1 MSPVGPHGTRGRRNI
16 ADKRRLLQYWRTNA
30 QPELAMTLTHSL
42 AQLQK
47 EHVVL
52 ELECIDRMYLN
63 AYVPKLT
70 SEAGIAAFCRGYLG
84 HRFASTKQAVQMTT
98 RFVKSIESFLQ
109 REGLELVRFKKGQ
122 RKDNILQQKLRTF
135 KKQEG
140 VIFVGVAQEK
150 VRVPRTTRKALPGG
164 GTIPWIIYSTAMVN
178 VYYFYCRD
186 QDFGPFFLKF
196 CSYFPYSAKLCL
208 NGHEYLK
215 CQLAHRGIAFEA
227 MDNGLLSCA
236 DLHAAQRIS
245 DRLSHTKIDACF
257 RKWLARLPHPYS
269 AQDRKAGYRYDLSVL
284 QAEFSL
290 TQVWDRPTHGRCFF
304 EEVIREN
311 IDLGRPEQVQ
321 LIFARKMQRK
331 TATDGRC
338 RTRIITEGVVPS
350 LHVYYKNTHLKQY
363 HKEGRGLRTETTINN
378 TYDFGVGRRLK
389 NLDALRRIGFAAN
402 RRVLQVEQLTHDC
415 HIGAEAFNKLQKPA
429 EVDGH
434 HVSALP
440 FGQERVQAL
449 LTVLVLFCLQPEGFR
464 NRQLRPLLAQWLAIP
479 ESKISPG
486 RMSYD
491 LRRLR
496 LHGLIERLPKT
507 QRYRLTTFGLKSAL
521 FYSRAYQRLLR
532 RGLSELHDPR
542 LSESSALAGSF
553 AMFQKSLD
561 AFAAEKM
568 AA

>member
-1 MSPVGPHGTRGRRNI
+1 MKI
-16 ADKRRLLQYWRTNA
+16 
-30 QPELAMTLTHSL
+30 THSL

-47 EHVVL
+47 EHVTL

-70 SEAGIAAFCRGYLG
+70 SEGGIAAFCRGYLG
-84 HRFASTKQAVQMTT
+84 HRFASTKQAVTMTKT
-98 RFVKSIESFLQ
+98 FVKAIEAFIQ

-122 RKDNILQQKLRTF
+122 RKDEVLQERLRKF
-135 KKQEG
+135 KPDEG
-140 VIFVGVAQEK
+140 VLFVGVAQEK
-150 VRVPRTTRKALPGG
+150 VRVPRTTRKALPNG

-186 QDFGPFFLKF
+186 RDFGPFFLKF
-196 CSYFPYSAKLCL
+196 CSYFPYFAKLCL

-215 CQLAHRGIAFEA
+215 CQLAQRGIAFEA

-236 DLHAAQRIS
+236 DLKAAQRLS
-245 DRLSHTKIDACF
+245 DGLSDTKIEAFF

-290 TQVWDRPTHGRCFF
+290 TQVWDRASHGRCFF

-389 NLDALRRIGFAAN
+389 NLAALRQIGFAAN

-415 HIGAEAFNKLQKPA
+415 HLGAQAFDQLQKPA
-429 EVDGH
+429 EVDGQH
-434 HVSALP
+434 ASALP

-449 LTVLVLFCLQPEGFR
+449 LTVLVMFCLQPEGFR
-464 NRQLRPLLAQWLAIP
+464 NRQLRPLLAQLLATS
-479 ESKISPG
+479 ESQISPG

-496 LHGLIERLPKT
+496 LHGLMERIPKT
-507 QRYRLTTFGLKSAL
+507 QRYRLSPFGLKIAL
-521 FYSRAYQRLLR
+521 FYSRTYQRLLR
-532 RGLSELHDPR
+532 PALSELHAPPTPR
-542 LSESSALAGSF
+542 PAPLAAAF
-553 AMFQKSLD
+553 ARFQNTLD
-561 AFAAEKM
+561 AYTAERM

>member
-1 MSPVGPHGTRGRRNI
+1 MKV
-16 ADKRRLLQYWRTNA
+16 
-30 QPELAMTLTHSL
+30 THSL

-70 SEAGIAAFCRGYLG
+70 SEGGIAAFCRGYLG
-84 HRFASTKQAVQMTT
+84 HRFASTKQAVAMT
-98 RFVKSIESFLQ
+98 RAFVKSIEAFLQ

-122 RKDNILQQKLRTF
+122 RKDDVLQQKLRRF
-135 KKQEG
+135 QKPEG

-150 VRVPRTTRKALPGG
+150 VRVPRTTRKAGLGG
-164 GTIPWIIYSTAMVN
+164 GTIPWISYSTAMVN

-208 NGHEYLK
+208 NGHEFLK
-215 CQLAHRGIAFEA
+215 CQLAQRGIAFQA
-227 MDNGLLSCA
+227 LDNGLLACA
-236 DLHAAQRIS
+236 DLPAAQRLCDGLS
-245 DRLSHTKIDACF
+245 DTKIDAFF

-269 AQDRKAGYRYDLSVL
+269 AKDRRAGYRYDLSVL

-290 TQVWDRPTHGRCFF
+290 TQVWDRAVHGRCFF

-338 RTRIITEGVVPS
+338 RTRIVTQGVVPS

-363 HKEGRGLRTETTINN
+363 HKRQPQGAGLRTETTINN

-389 NLDALRRIGFAAN
+389 NLAALRQIGFAAN

-429 EVDGH
+429 EVDGQ

-449 LTVLVLFCLQPEGFR
+449 LAVLLLFCLQPQGFR
-464 NRQLRPLLAQWLAIP
+464 NRQLRPLLAQLLGLA
-479 ESKISPG
+479 ESQISPG

-496 LHGLIERLPKT
+496 LHALIERIPKT
-507 QRYRLTTFGLKSAL
+507 QRYRLTAFGLKTAL

-532 RGLSELHDPR
+532 RALSELHALHP
-542 LSESSALAGSF
+542 LPSSTLAT
-553 AMFQKSLD
+553 AYAKFQNALD
-561 AFAAEKM
+561 AYVAEKI

>member
-1 MSPVGPHGTRGRRNI
+1 M
-16 ADKRRLLQYWRTNA
+16 K
-30 QPELAMTLTHSL
+30 LTHNL
-42 AQLQK
+42 AELQQ

-63 AYVPKLT
+63 AYVPQLT
-70 SEAGIAAFCRGYLG
+70 TEGGIAAFCRGYLG
-84 HRFASTKQAVQMTT
+84 HRFASTKQAVAMTET
-98 RFVKSIESFLQ
+98 FIKSIRAFLEN
-109 REGLELVRFKKGQ
+109 EGLELVRFQKGQ
-122 RKDNILQQKLRTF
+122 RKDAVFQKKLRHF
-135 KKQEG
+135 NKAEG
-140 VIFVGVAQEK
+140 VVFVGVAQEK
-150 VRVPRTTRKALPGG
+150 VRVPRTTRKATPNG
-164 GTIPWIIYSTAMVN
+164 GTIPWIMYSTAMIN

-186 QDFGPFFLKF
+186 RDFGPFFLKF

-215 CQLAHRGIAFEA
+215 CQLAQRGIAFQA
-227 MDNGLLSCA
+227 LDNGLLACA
-236 DLHAAQRIS
+236 DSQAAQRICEG
-245 DRLSHTKIDACF
+245 LSAAKIEACF

-269 AQDRKAGYRYDLSVL
+269 AKDRRAGYRYDLSVL

-290 TQVWDRPTHGRCFF
+290 TQVWDRAVHGRGFF

-331 TATDGRC
+331 TAADGRC

-363 HKEGRGLRTETTINN
+363 HKEGRALRTETTINN
-378 TYDFGVGRRLK
+378 PYDFGVGRRLK
-389 NLDALRRIGFAAN
+389 NLPALRQIGFAAN

-415 HIGAEAFNKLQKPA
+415 HIGAEAFTQLQQPA
-429 EVDGH
+429 EVDGQH
-434 HVSALP
+434 ASALP

-449 LTVLVLFCLQPEGFR
+449 LAAVVLFCLQPEGFR
-464 NRQLRPLLAQWLAIP
+464 NRQLRPLLAQLLGLA
-479 ESKISPG
+479 ESDITPG

-496 LHGLIERLPKT
+496 LHGLLERIPKSH
-507 QRYRLTTFGLKSAL
+507 RYRLTTFGLKTAL
-521 FYSRAYQRLLR
+521 FYSRTYQRLLR

-542 LSESSALAGSF
+542 LVQTSTLAANFARFQTALDTYTTEI
-553 AMFQKSLD
+553 L
-561 AFAAEKM
+561 AA
-568 AA
+568 

>member
-1 MSPVGPHGTRGRRNI
+1 M
-16 ADKRRLLQYWRTNA
+16 K
-30 QPELAMTLTHSL
+30 LTQSL

-47 EHVVL
+47 EHVAL

-70 SEAGIAAFCRGYLG
+70 TAGGIAAFCRGYLG
-84 HRFASTKQAVQMTT
+84 HRFASTKQAVAMTEA
-98 RFVKSIESFLQ
+98 FVLSIENFILK
-109 REGLELVRFKKGQ
+109 EGLELVRFKKGQ
-122 RKDNILQQKLRTF
+122 RKDDVLQDKLRHFT
-135 KKQEG
+135 KQEG
-140 VIFVGVAQEK
+140 VLFVGVAQEK
-150 VRVPRTTRKALPGG
+150 VRVPRTTRKQLNGG

-186 QDFGPFFLKF
+186 RDFGPFFLKF

-215 CQLAHRGIAFEA
+215 CQLAQQGIAFQS
-227 MDNGLLSCA
+227 MDNGLFSCA
-236 DLHAAQRIS
+236 DIQAAQRIS
-245 DRLSHTKIDACF
+245 DGLSAAKIQAFF

-269 AQDRKAGYRYDLSVL
+269 AKDRKAGYRYELSVL

-290 TQVWDRPTHGRCFF
+290 TQVWDRGLHGRCFF

-338 RTRIITEGVVPS
+338 RTRMVTEGVVPS

-363 HKEGRGLRTETTINN
+363 HKEGRALRTETTINN
-378 TYDFGVGRRLK
+378 TYDFGVGRRLH
-389 NLDALRRIGFAAN
+389 NLDALRQIGFAAN

-415 HIGAEAFNKLQKPA
+415 HVGAEAFEKLQKPA
-429 EVDGH
+429 EVDGQR
-434 HVSALP
+434 VSALP

-449 LTVLVLFCLQPEGFR
+449 LAVLVLFCLQPEGFR
-464 NRQLRPLLAQWLAIP
+464 NRQLRPLLAQLLGLP
-479 ESKISPG
+479 ESQISPG

-496 LHGLIERLPKT
+496 LHGLIERVAKS
-507 QRYRLTTFGLKSAL
+507 QRYRLTDFGLKTAL
-521 FYSRAYQRLLR
+521 FYSRVHQRLLR
-532 RGLSELHDPR
+532 TGLSELLDPR
-542 LSESSALAGSF
+542 IPESSLALAF
-553 AMFQKSLD
+553 AKFKKTID
-561 AFAAEKM
+561 AYTAEKM
-568 AA
+568 VA

>member
-1 MSPVGPHGTRGRRNI
+1 M
-16 ADKRRLLQYWRTNA
+16 K
-30 QPELAMTLTHSL
+30 LTHSL

-70 SEAGIAAFCRGYLG
+70 SEGGIAAFCRGYLG
-84 HRFASTKQAVQMTT
+84 HRFASTKQAVAMTQA
-98 RFVKSIESFLQ
+98 FVKSIEAFLQ
-109 REGLELVRFKKGQ
+109 REGLELIRFQKGQ
-122 RKDNILQQKLRTF
+122 RKDDVLQQKLRRF

-150 VRVPRTTRKALPGG
+150 VRVPRTTRKACPGG

-215 CQLAHRGIAFEA
+215 CQLAQRGIAFQA
-227 MDNGLLSCA
+227 LDNGLLACA
-236 DLHAAQRIS
+236 DLPAAQRIS
-245 DRLSHTKIDACF
+245 DGLSDAKIETFF

-269 AQDRKAGYRYDLSVL
+269 AKDRRAGYRYDLSVL

-290 TQVWDRPTHGRCFF
+290 TQVWDRPVHGRRFF

-338 RTRIITEGVVPS
+338 RTRIVTEGVVPS

-363 HKEGRGLRTETTINN
+363 HKRQPQGAGLRTETTINN

-389 NLDALRRIGFAAN
+389 NLAALRQIGFAAN

-415 HIGAEAFNKLQKPA
+415 HIGAQAFDQLQKPA
-429 EVDGH
+429 EVDGQ

-449 LTVLVLFCLQPEGFR
+449 LAVLLLFCLQPQGFR
-464 NRQLRPLLAQWLAIP
+464 NRQLRPLLAQLLGLA
-479 ESKISPG
+479 ESQIRPG

-496 LHGLIERLPKT
+496 LHGLIERIPKT
-507 QRYRLTTFGLKSAL
+507 QRYRLTPFGLKTAL

-532 RGLSELHDPR
+532 RGLSELHDPHP
-542 LSESSALAGSF
+542 LPSSPLTADYAK
-553 AMFQKSLD
+553 FQNALD
-561 AFAAEKM
+561 AYVADKIAA
-568 AA
+568 

>member
-1 MSPVGPHGTRGRRNI
+1 MKV
-16 ADKRRLLQYWRTNA
+16 
-30 QPELAMTLTHSL
+30 THSL
-42 AQLQK
+42 AELQK

-63 AYVPKLT
+63 AHVPKLT

-84 HRFASTKQAVQMTT
+84 HRFASTKQAVEMTQ
-98 RFVKSIESFLQ
+98 RFVRSIEALIQ
-109 REGLELVRFKKGQ
+109 REGLELIRFQKGQ
-122 RKDNILQQKLRTF
+122 RKDQVLQDRLSRFPKD
-135 KKQEG
+135 EG

-150 VRVPRTTRKALPGG
+150 VRGPRTTRKRLESG
-164 GTIPWIIYSTAMVN
+164 GTIPWIIYSTALVN

-186 QDFGPFFLKF
+186 RDFGPFFLKF

-215 CQLAHRGIAFEA
+215 RQLTQRDIAFEA
-227 MDNGLLSCA
+227 LDNGLLSCG
-236 DLHAAQRIS
+236 DLPAAQRIS
-245 DRLSHTKIDACF
+245 AGLSAAKIEAFF

-269 AQDRKAGYRYDLSVL
+269 SQDRRAGYRYDLSIL

-290 TQVWDRPTHGRCFF
+290 TQVWDRAVHGRCFF

-331 TATDGRC
+331 TATDGRG

-363 HKEGRGLRTETTINN
+363 HKEGRALRTETTINN
-378 TYDFGVGRRLK
+378 TYDFRVGRRLH
-389 NLDALRRIGFAAN
+389 NLPALRQIGQAAN
-402 RRVLQVEQLTHDC
+402 RRVLEVEQLTHDC
-415 HIGAEAFNKLQKPA
+415 HIGAQAFDQLQQPA
-429 EVDGH
+429 EVDGQRA
-434 HVSALP
+434 SALP
-440 FGQERVQAL
+440 FGQPRVQAL
-449 LTVLVLFCLQPEGFR
+449 LAVLVLFCLQPEGFR
-464 NRQLRPLLAQWLAIP
+464 NRQLRPLLAQWLGLA
-479 ESKISPG
+479 ESQLTPG

-496 LHGLIERLPKT
+496 LHGLIERISHT
-507 QRYRLTTFGLKSAL
+507 QRYRLTPFGLKTAL
-521 FYSRAYQRLLR
+521 FYSRTYQRLLR

-542 LSESSALAGSF
+542 TRASSALAIAF
-553 AMFQKSLD
+553 TKFQNTLD
-561 AFAAEKM
+561 AFAAQQQ

>member
-1 MSPVGPHGTRGRRNI
+1 MKI
-16 ADKRRLLQYWRTNA
+16 
-30 QPELAMTLTHSL
+30 THSL

-63 AYVPKLT
+63 AYQPKLT
-70 SEAGIAAFCRGYLG
+70 TGGGIAAFCRGYLG
-84 HRFASTKQAVQMTT
+84 YRFASTKQAVQRTT
-98 RFVKSIESFLQ
+98 QFVSAIEAFIQ
-109 REGLELVRFKKGQ
+109 REGLELVHFKKGQ
-122 RKDNILQQKLRTF
+122 RKDGVLQQKLRNF
-135 KKQEG
+135 KKAEG

-150 VRVPRTTRKALPGG
+150 VRVPRTTRKRTESG

-178 VYYFYCRD
+178 CYYFYCRD

-196 CSYFPYSAKLCL
+196 CSYFPYPAKLCL

-215 CQLAHRGIAFEA
+215 CQLAQRGIAFEA
-227 MDNGLLSCA
+227 MDNGLLCCA
-236 DLHAAQRIS
+236 DLKAAQRIS
-245 DRLSHTKIDACF
+245 DALSDTKINAFF

-290 TQVWDRPTHGRCFF
+290 TQVWDRATHGRCFF

-389 NLDALRRIGFAAN
+389 NLPALRQIGLDAN

-415 HIGAEAFNKLQKPA
+415 HIGAQAFDQLQKPA
-429 EVDGH
+429 EVDGQ

-464 NRQLRPLLAQWLAIP
+464 NRQLRPLLAQLLGLS
-479 ESKISPG
+479 ESQISPG

-496 LHGLIERLPKT
+496 LHRLIERVPKT
-507 QRYRLTTFGLKSAL
+507 QRYRLTAFGLKTAL
-521 FYSRAYQRLLR
+521 FYSRTYQRLLR
-532 RGLSELHDPR
+532 RGLSELHNPR
-542 LSESSALAGSF
+542 LSESSTLAIDF
-553 AMFQKSLD
+553 AKFQKALD
-561 AFAAEKM
+561 AYIAEKL

>member
-1 MSPVGPHGTRGRRNI
+1 MNI
-16 ADKRRLLQYWRTNA
+16 
-30 QPELAMTLTHSL
+30 THSL

-63 AYVPKLT
+63 AYVPQLT
-70 SEAGIAAFCRGYLG
+70 SEGGIAAFCRGYLG
-84 HRFASTKQAVQMTT
+84 HRFASTKQAVTMTQT
-98 RFVKSIESFLQ
+98 FVKSIEAFLQ

-122 RKDNILQQKLRTF
+122 RKDEVLQQRLRRF
-135 KKQEG
+135 KKDEG

-150 VRVPRTTRKALPGG
+150 VRVPRTTRKALAGG

-215 CQLAHRGIAFEA
+215 CQLAQRGIAFEA

-236 DLHAAQRIS
+236 DVKAAQRIS
-245 DRLSHTKIDACF
+245 DGLSDTKIEAFF

-269 AQDRKAGYRYDLSVL
+269 AKDRRAGYRYDLSVL

-290 TQVWDRPTHGRCFF
+290 TQVWDRPVHGRCFF

-338 RTRIITEGVVPS
+338 RTRIVTEGVVPS
-350 LHVYYKNTHLKQY
+350 LHVYYKNAHLKQY
-363 HKEGRGLRTETTINN
+363 HKEGRALRTETTINN

-389 NLDALRRIGFAAN
+389 NLAALRQIGFAAN
-402 RRVLQVEQLTHDC
+402 RRVLEVERLTHDC
-415 HIGAEAFNKLQKPA
+415 HIGAEAFDKLQKPA
-429 EVDGH
+429 EVDGQ

-440 FGQERVQAL
+440 FGQQRVQAL

-464 NRQLRPLLAQWLAIP
+464 NRQLRPLLAQLLGIS
-479 ESKISPG
+479 ESQITPG

-496 LHGLIERLPKT
+496 LHGLTERISKT
-507 QRYRLTTFGLKSAL
+507 QRYRLTPFGLKTAL
-521 FYSRAYQRLLR
+521 FYSRAHHRLLR
-532 RGLSELHDPR
+532 PGLSELHDPR
-542 LSESSALAGSF
+542 LSESSILAADF
-553 AMFQKSLD
+553 AKFQNALD
-561 AFAAEKM
+561 AYLAQKM

>member
-1 MSPVGPHGTRGRRNI
+1 M
-16 ADKRRLLQYWRTNA
+16 K
-30 QPELAMTLTHSL
+30 MTKSL

-47 EHVVL
+47 ENIVM

-63 AYVPKLT
+63 AYVPQLT

-84 HRFASTKQAVQMTT
+84 HRFASTKQAVAMTDA
-98 RFVKSIESFLQ
+98 FVKSIAAFME

-122 RKDNILQQKLRTF
+122 RKDDILQDKLRRF
-135 KKQEG
+135 KKDEG
-140 VIFVGVAQEK
+140 VLFVGVAQEK
-150 VRVPRTTRKALPGG
+150 VRVPRTTRKRLESG

-186 QDFGPFFLKF
+186 RDFGPFFLKF

-215 CQLAHRGIAFEA
+215 CQLAQRHIAYQA

-236 DLHAAQRIS
+236 DLQAAQRIS
-245 DRLSHTKIDACF
+245 DGLSDAKIDAFF

-269 AQDRKAGYRYDLSVL
+269 PKDRKAGYRYKLSVL

-290 TQVWDRPTHGRCFF
+290 TQVWDRATHGRCFF

-338 RTRIITEGVVPS
+338 RTRILTEGVVPS

-378 TYDFGVGRRLK
+378 TYDFGVGRLLK
-389 NLDALRRIGFAAN
+389 NLPALRQIGFAAN

-415 HIGAEAFNKLQKPA
+415 HIGAQAFEQLQKPA
-429 EVDGH
+429 EVDGQ

-449 LTVLVLFCLQPEGFR
+449 LNVLVIFCLQPEGFR
-464 NRQLRPLLAQWLAIP
+464 NRQLRPLLAQLLHIAA
-479 ESKISPG
+479 SKISPG

-496 LHGLIERLPKT
+496 LHGLIERIAKS
-507 QRYRLTTFGLKSAL
+507 QRYRLTHLGLKTAL
-521 FYSRAYQRLLR
+521 FYSRVYHRLLR
-532 RGLSELHDPR
+532 TGLSELHDPR
-542 LSESSALAGSF
+542 LSASSSLARDF
-553 AMFQKSLD
+553 ARFKKSLD
-561 AFAAEKM
+561 DYFAEKI